1 MELEI
6 PDTDVDGWTV
16 VAASGE
22 IDVATAPD
30 LREHLVGLLANG
42 TTHLI
47 IDLEGVDFVDSTGL
61 GVLVGAIRRARS
73 EGGDVRLVCTNARIL
88 KVFDVTGLDEVFT
101 IADTIDDAAT
111 PAIDIDRP
119 GEQD

>member
-6 PDTDVDGWTV
+6 SDQNVDGWTV

-22 IDVATAPD
+22 IDVAAAPE
-30 LREHLVGLLANG
+30 LREQLVAIIGDG
-42 TTHLI
+42 TTQLV
-47 IDLEGVDFVDSTGL
+47 IDIENVDFIDSTGL

-73 EGGDVRLVCTNARIL
+73 AGGDLRLVCTNSRLL

-101 IADTIDDAAT
+101 IEATVDDAVA
-111 PAIDIDRP
+111 ASSER
-119 GEQD
+119 G